1 VSSARTMMDREFE
14 QLRRALSRIERG
26 RGRRYPELLRERVTR
41 WASARRQRGAR
52 WPELARQ
59 LGISAESLRRWVG
72 LELPGAPAVVPVE
85 IVAAEAVDGAG
96 AGAGRPLRLLTR
108 AGHRIE
114 GLSIAD
120 ALEIV
125 RVLG

>member
-1 VSSARTMMDREFE
+1 MDRELE

-26 RGRRYPELLRERVTR
+26 RGRRYPEPLRERVTR
-41 WASARRQRGAR
+41 WAGARRARGAR
-52 WPELARQ
+52 WHELARG

-72 LELPGAPAVVPVE
+72 LEPPGAAALVPVE
-85 IVAAEAVDGAG
+85 IVATEAGD
-96 AGAGRPLRLLTR
+96 GAGRPLRLITR

-120 ALEIV
+120 AIEIV